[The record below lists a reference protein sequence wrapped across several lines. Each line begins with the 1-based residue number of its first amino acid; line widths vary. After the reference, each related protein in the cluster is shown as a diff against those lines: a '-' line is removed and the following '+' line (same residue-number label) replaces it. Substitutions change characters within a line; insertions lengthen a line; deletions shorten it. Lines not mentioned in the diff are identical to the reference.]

1 MSCGQYV
8 LGFYSVVAVINY
20 RVRYNYTKYASSSQK
35 AAQQNAAFFVFLSF
49 IEIFMTQNKPLAST
63 RWHTFS
69 AQESLNHAAVT
80 RILQAANEAIAKHGS
95 FSIVLAGGSTPKTI
109 YAMLAKADT
118 DWAKWH
124 VYINDDRC
132 LPVDDDERNSKMVNE
147 VWLSHVSIPNNQFH
161 AIACELGPIEGAKT
175 YNKTLANVGT
185 FDLVLFGLG
194 EDGHTASLFPGHV
207 VDNSADV
214 VPVFNSPK
222 PPAERVT
229 MSQNRL
235 NNTKEALFL
244 VTGSGKQAAVNAW
257 RGGESIPAALIT
269 PACGVDVYC
278 FAVDLN

>member
-1 MSCGQYV
+1 MHS
-8 LGFYSVVAVINY
+8 LDVITE
-20 RVRYNYTKYASSSQK
+20 RVRYNYTKCTSSSQK
-35 AAQQNAAFFVFLSF
+35 AAQQNAAFFVFISLN
-49 IEIFMTQNKPLAST
+49 EIFMTKNKPLAST
-63 RWHTFS
+63 RWHTFN

-95 FSIVLAGGSTPKTI
+95 FSIVLAGGSTPKSI
-109 YAMLAKADT
+109 YAMLAQQQA
-118 DWAKWH
+118 DWAHWH
-124 VYINDDRC
+124 VFINDDRC
-132 LPVDDDERNSKMVNE
+132 LPVDDDERNSKMVDE
-147 VWLSHVSIPNNQFH
+147 VWLTHVNIPKHQFH
-161 AIACELGPIEGAKT
+161 AIPCELGPIEGAKA
-175 YNKTLANVGT
+175 YAKTLEHVGT

-194 EDGHTASLFPGHV
+194 EDGHTASLFPGHA